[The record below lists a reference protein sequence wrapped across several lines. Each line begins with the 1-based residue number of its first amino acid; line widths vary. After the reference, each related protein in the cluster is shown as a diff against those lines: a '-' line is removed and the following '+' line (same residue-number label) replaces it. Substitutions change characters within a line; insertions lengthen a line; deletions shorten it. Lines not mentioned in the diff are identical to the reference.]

1 MVQLDA
7 AKIAEMERTLVMA
20 ILLRYRATS
29 RGKYATT
36 KEYVLLFA
44 VECGLCYRL
53 QIYIPRETGM
63 LATLPRKTHWA
74 AFYFILCLLNEL
86 SYDNWLVMFN
96 VIF

>member
-44 VECGLCYRL
+44 VECLAIGYKSTYRAK
-53 QIYIPRETGM
+53 RE
-63 LATLPRKTHWA
+63 
-74 AFYFILCLLNEL
+74 C
-86 SYDNWLVMFN
+86 
-96 VIF
+96 